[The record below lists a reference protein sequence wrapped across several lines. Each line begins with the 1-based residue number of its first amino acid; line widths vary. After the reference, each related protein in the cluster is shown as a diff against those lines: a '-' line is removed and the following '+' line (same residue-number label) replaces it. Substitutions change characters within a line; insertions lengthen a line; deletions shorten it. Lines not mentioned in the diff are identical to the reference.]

1 MKTTR
6 AEDNQRQIKG
16 QVLVEFTLV
25 LLLLLVL
32 LFSITE
38 FARGWH
44 SVNALT
50 NGARAGARF
59 ASEQPKSDDATFV
72 TNVKNYTFSQ
82 ITSTL
87 HATPNTDVFV
97 DVSATSPSG
106 QTKSFSNIS
115 SGDAVNVIVTY
126 NFQVLSGQ
134 IIPLFS
140 GTKALTRR
148 ATMRY
153 EQGS

>member
-1 MKTTR
+1 MKTART
-6 AEDNQRQIKG
+6 EDNQRQIRG

-50 NGARAGARF
+50 NSARAGARY
-59 ASEQPKSDDATFV
+59 ASELQKSDDATFV
-72 TNVKNYTFSQ
+72 TNVKNYTFNQ

-87 HATPNTDVFV
+87 HATPDTDVFV
-97 DVSATSPSG
+97 DVSAVSPSG
-106 QTKSFSNIS
+106 QAKSFANIS
-115 SGDAVNVIVTY
+115 SGDAVSVIVTY
-126 NFQVLSGQ
+126 NFQFLSGQ
-134 IIPLFS
+134 IIPFIS
-140 GTKALTRR
+140 GTEPLTRR